1 MAKAGN
7 GPFTAGM
14 TAEATTGMNAGR
26 MMRAGI
32 ALSAALMLAGCDENG
47 KFSLLKPRAQDGAQA
62 AVADGAQGA
71 VRTIEKD
78 VEAPEVFHVKEKG
91 LWDGRPSL
99 GGVWV
104 AHPSVKEPERV
115 IIRNLAN
122 GKSVIGALFR
132 REVANPGPRLQVSSD
147 AAEALGLIAGQPTEL
162 EVIALKRVE
171 VPVEAPAPAG
181 GEADAPGAGGEGEIS
196 ETALDDPIASAAAA
210 IEEAAGEAG
219 ARPAPRPDITAAAEA
234 AGVSTPGGKAAPA
247 AAGAAAPADQG
258 ARPASALAR
267 PWIQIGIFSV
277 EQNARN
283 TATSLKTAGLTPVVK
298 RHESQGKIFWR
309 VLVGPAERKADLA
322 RMLKKA
328 KALGFAD
335 AYPVRN

>member
-1 MAKAGN
+1 MTKARYGRFDVKVN
-7 GPFTAGM
+7 R
-14 TAEATTGMNAGR
+14 GR
-26 MMRAGI
+26 MLRAGVF
-32 ALSAALMLAGCDENG
+32 LSAAIALAGCDESGRFN
-47 KFSLLKPRAQDGAQA
+47 LLKPKAGAGAEGAGEGATRRAT
-62 AVADGAQGA
+62 
-71 VRTIEKD
+71 RTIEKD
-78 VEAPEVFHVKEKG
+78 VEAPEIFHVTEKG

-115 IIRNLAN
+115 MIRNKAN

-132 REVANPGPRLQVSSD
+132 REMANPGPKLQVSSD

-162 EVIALKRVE
+162 DVVALKRVE
-171 VPVEAPAPAG
+171 VPLEEPAPAPGDEGMEAG
-181 GEADAPGAGGEGEIS
+181 GSEGEIS

-210 IEEAAGEAG
+210 IEEASGGSG
-219 ARPAPRPDITAAAEA
+219 AKPAPRPDITTAAEA
-234 AGVSTPGGKAAPA
+234 AGVSTPGGATA
-247 AAGAAAPADQG
+247 AAGAAAAADRG
-258 ARPASALAR
+258 AGAASAL
-267 PWIQIGIFSV
+267 PKPFIQIGIFSV

-309 VLVGPAERKADLA
+309 VLVGPAASKADLA
-322 RMLKKA
+322 RMLKEA

>member
-1 MAKAGN
+1 MTKARYGQLEAKTN
-7 GPFTAGM
+7 
-14 TAEATTGMNAGR
+14 TGK
-26 MMRAGI
+26 MMRAGVLLSVVI
-32 ALSAALMLAGCDENG
+32 ALAGCDENG
-47 KFSLLKPRAQDGAQA
+47 RFNLLKPEAGAGAEGAQE
-62 AVADGAQGA
+62 GATRRA
-71 VRTIEKD
+71 TRTIEKD
-78 VEAPEVFHVKEKG
+78 VEAPEVFHVEENG

-104 AHPSVKEPERV
+104 AHPSVKEPQRV
-115 IIRNLAN
+115 MIRNKAN

-132 REVANPGPRLQVSSD
+132 REMANPGPKLQVSSD

-162 EVIALKRVE
+162 EVVALKRVE
-171 VPVEAPAPAG
+171 VPLEEPGPAPGDEGMETAG
-181 GEADAPGAGGEGEIS
+181 SEGEIS

-210 IEEAAGEAG
+210 IEEASGRSGEQTG
-219 ARPAPRPDITAAAEA
+219 TRPTPRPDITTAAEA
-234 AGVSTPGGKAAPA
+234 AGVSTPGGKAGAAPA
-247 AAGAAAPADQG
+247 ADRGAGPV
-258 ARPASALAR
+258 SAL
-267 PWIQIGIFSV
+267 PKPFIQIGIFSV

-309 VLVGPAERKADLA
+309 VLVGPAASKADLA
-322 RMLKKA
+322 RMLKEA

>member
-1 MAKAGN
+1 MAKARN
-7 GPFTAGM
+7 GQL
-14 TAEATTGMNAGR
+14 EAKMNTGR
-26 MMRAGI
+26 MMRAGVLLSVVI
-32 ALSAALMLAGCDENG
+32 ALAGCDENG
-47 KFSLLKPRAQDGAQA
+47 KFNLLKPKAGAGAESAGEGATRRAT
-62 AVADGAQGA
+62 
-71 VRTIEKD
+71 RTIEKD
-78 VEAPEVFHVKEKG
+78 VEAPQVFHIEEKG

-104 AHPSVKEPERV
+104 AHPSVKQPERV
-115 IIRNLAN
+115 MIRNKAN

-132 REVANPGPRLQVSSD
+132 REMANPGPKLQVSSD

-162 EVIALKRVE
+162 DVVALKRVE
-171 VPVEAPAPAG
+171 VPVEEPAPAQG
-181 GEADAPGAGGEGEIS
+181 DEGMKAGGSEGEIS

-210 IEEAAGEAG
+210 IEEASGKSGEQTG
-219 ARPAPRPDITAAAEA
+219 TRPTPRPDITAAAEA
-234 AGVSTPGGKAAPA
+234 AGVSTPGGKAGAAPA
-247 AAGAAAPADQG
+247 AAGSAPTADQG
-258 ARPASALAR
+258 GKPASAL
-267 PWIQIGIFSV
+267 PKPFIQIGIFSV

-309 VLVGPAERKADLA
+309 VLVGPAASKADLA
-322 RMLKKA
+322 RMLKEA